1 MRGSVF
7 AKSPGEVA
15 TPLPRLDIRRKRM
28 DADRMRRSAP
38 DEEDDEFVTP
48 LERFDSSGKKTA
60 GQAGRKYGCSIL
72 SAKSRVGTTSIGK
85 NLRSKVIYFAAHI
98 ILR

>member
-1 MRGSVF
+1 
-7 AKSPGEVA
+7 
-15 TPLPRLDIRRKRM
+15 M

-72 SAKSRVGTTSIGK
+72 SAKSRVGTASIGK